1 MSLLRTKVDYA
12 LPQPVA
18 ALLSRLQENG
28 YEAYVVGGAVRDI
41 LLAKA
46 PGDYDVATSALPAE
60 VISVFGEKHCHP
72 TGLSHGTVT
81 VISEGT
87 PVEVTTFRVD
97 GDYADSRHPENVSFS
112 RSLEE
117 DVKRRDFTINAM
129 ALSADG
135 SLLDYYGGM
144 EDLKNRILRTVGDP
158 KARFSEDA
166 LRILRAL
173 RFAAELGFVI
183 EEKTS
188 AEIFR
193 QKESLLSLSAER
205 IWKEFSRLICGSF
218 CAPILRKYFDVFTVI
233 IPEIA
238 PMKGFEQ
245 HNPHHV
251 FDVWEHTL
259 AAMTYIPPTPV
270 LRMAILL
277 HDIGKPSCFEI
288 GEDGVGHFRGHP
300 KVSAAM
306 AEEILSRLKVDT
318 ETRETVVLLVKAHD
332 VPLDPVLKNVRR
344 RLAQYGEERVR
355 LLLEVKRADISAHSL
370 KSAYRLA
377 ELSRFEVL
385 LNKTI
390 EEQLCFSFAS
400 MEVNGKDLIGIG
412 IPAGTR
418 LGSIK
423 KQLLNEIID
432 GVLPNE
438 KTALLQRAQDIWNE
452 KQQG

>member
-1 MSLLRTKVDYA
+1 MALLRTTVDYT
-12 LPQPVA
+12 LPHPVA
-18 ALLSRLQENG
+18 ALLSRLRENG

-60 VISVFGEKHCHP
+60 VISVFGEKYCHP

-81 VISEGT
+81 VVSEGT
-87 PVEVTTFRVD
+87 PIEVTTFRVD
-97 GDYADSRHPENVSFS
+97 GDYADSRHPDNVSFS

-129 ALSADG
+129 AMSEDG
-135 SLLDYYGGM
+135 SVLDYYGGV

-158 KARFSEDA
+158 EARFSEDA

-173 RFAAELGFVI
+173 RFASELGFVI

-218 CAPILRKYFDVFTVI
+218 CAPILRKYFDVFAVI
-233 IPEIA
+233 LPEIA

-277 HDIGKPSCFEI
+277 HDIGKPSCFEM
-288 GEDGVGHFRGHP
+288 GEDGIGHFRGHP

-306 AEEILSRLKVDT
+306 AEEILTRLKVDT

-355 LLLEVKRADISAHSL
+355 LLLEIKRADISAHSL

-390 EEQLCFSFAS
+390 EEQLCFSYAS
-400 MEVNGKDLIGIG
+400 MEVNGKDLMEIG

-432 GVLPNE
+432 GVIPNE
-438 KTALLQRAQDIWNE
+438 KTALLQRARDIWSE